1 MKDKKDSQLIWEA
14 YEGEWAEG
22 VWGVHAHGVDAEG
35 NVGDL
40 IRHLDQ
46 LGIEPQEVNV
56 STLSQLAADNFRKEY
71 ITIKGVPYLDL
82 SPEEQKKADEETAT
96 RIQNADT
103 QHAIVV
109 VTHDGE
115 PFAIADGNHRLQKAV
130 MNKEPTVTVR
140 YIDKGQLPG

>member
-1 MKDKKDSQLIWEA
+1 MKDNEQQLIWEA
-14 YEGEWAEG
+14 YEGEWAKG
-22 VWGVHAHGVDAEG
+22 AWRVHAHGVDAEG

-46 LGIEPQEVNV
+46 LGIEPQEVDV
-56 STLSQLAADNFRKEY
+56 RTLSQLAADNFRKED

-82 SPEEQKKADEETAT
+82 SPEEQKKADEEMVT

-103 QHAIVV
+103 QYAVVV
-109 VTHDGE
+109 VTRNGE

-130 MNKEPTVTVR
+130 MNKEPTVKVR
-140 YIDKGQLPG
+140 YIDKGQLPV